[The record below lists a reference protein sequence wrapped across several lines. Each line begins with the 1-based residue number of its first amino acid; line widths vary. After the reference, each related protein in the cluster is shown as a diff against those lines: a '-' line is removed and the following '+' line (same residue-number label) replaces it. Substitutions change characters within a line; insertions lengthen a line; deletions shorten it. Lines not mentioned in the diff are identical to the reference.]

1 MPRIVDKEAKKMDIL
16 HVAMRV
22 FARKGVVKTKMID
35 IATEAGI
42 GKGTIYEYFH
52 SKEDIF
58 VTSFNYFFDSLESNA
73 EQAISSEKDPVKQL
87 RLLAQMSLESVL
99 HGSEDFAHI
108 MMDFWAEGVRNKN
121 QEFLERID
129 LKRIYSEYRKIVKRI
144 IQNGIDQGVFRN
156 IDSKTAASVFIGVFD
171 GILLQWIMDPRAI
184 NLNKVTEFLLDGFIN
199 GIRNDGLNNSNIY
212 NKNS

>member
-1 MPRIVDKEAKKMDIL
+1 MPKIVDKEAKKMDIL

-58 VTSFNYFFDSLESNA
+58 VTSFNYFFDSLESNV
-73 EQAISSEKDPVKQL
+73 EQAISSEQDPVKQL
-87 RLLAQMSLESVL
+87 RLLAEMSLESVL
-99 HGSEDFAHI
+99 HGSEEYAYI

-121 QEFLERID
+121 PEFLERID
-129 LKRIYSEYRKIVKRI
+129 LKGVYSEYRNIVKRI
-144 IQNGIDQGVFRN
+144 LQNGINQGVFRD
-156 IDSKTAASVFIGVFD
+156 IDPKTAASVFIGVFD
-171 GILLQWIMDPRAI
+171 GIMLQWIMDRRAV
-184 NLNKVTEFLLDGFIN
+184 NLNKVIEFLLDGFIN
-199 GIRNDGLNNSNIY
+199 GI
-212 NKNS
+212 KK

>member
-1 MPRIVDKEAKKMDIL
+1 MPKIVDKEAKKMDIL

-58 VTSFNYFFDSLESNA
+58 VTSFTYFFESMESNIG
-73 EQAISSEKDPVKQL
+73 QAMSSENDPIKQL
-87 RLLAQMSLESVL
+87 RLLAEISLESIL
-99 HGSEDFAHI
+99 HGGEEYADI

-129 LKRIYSEYRKIVKRI
+129 LKGIYSEYRNIVKGI
-144 IQNGIDQGVFRN
+144 LQNGIDQGVFRN
-156 IDSKTAASVFIGVFD
+156 IDPKTAASVFIGVFD
-171 GILLQWIMDPRAI
+171 GIMLQWIMDRRAI
-184 NLNKVTEFLLDGFIN
+184 NLNKVIDFLLDGFIN
-199 GIRNDGLNNSNIY
+199 GI
-212 NKNS
+212 KK